1 MPQGQSDVSKH
12 SLSCYLDMGDGL
24 NRVTAEIL
32 SLLLLRDFQLKC
44 KVEMEGASLFVCI
57 PLGTF
62 SKYFSKIEEIFVTDQ
77 PAENAHK
84 AKSCTSQIL
93 LTAVFF

>member
-1 MPQGQSDVSKH
+1 M
-12 SLSCYLDMGDGL
+12 LDMEDGL

-32 SLLLLRDFQLKC
+32 PLLLFRDFQLKC

-62 SKYFSKIEEIFVTDQ
+62 LNTL
-77 PAENAHK
+77 
-84 AKSCTSQIL
+84 AKLKKFLL
-93 LTAVFF
+93 LTSLPKMPTKQNPAHPKSS